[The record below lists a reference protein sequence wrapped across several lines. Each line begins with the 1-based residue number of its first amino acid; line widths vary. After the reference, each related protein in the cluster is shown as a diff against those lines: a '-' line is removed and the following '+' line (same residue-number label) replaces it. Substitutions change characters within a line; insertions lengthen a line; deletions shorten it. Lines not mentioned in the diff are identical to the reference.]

1 MGTLNDLCMTFLKV
15 TYRMLQ
21 GIAAWTVQMYT
32 EVNVKKGRQ
41 FEAAGYKELADVED
55 LLLVT
60 GDDPVAIK
68 AFLVQID
75 GSGLQ
80 YALYK
85 DPINPVYNPVTDEV
99 TSYNLHKGSARTSKM
114 KLYNCTVEDGD
125 QGIQKTPFI
134 TVLGSTTNVGQ
145 TKTPTQDVEGLERI
159 LEPNTVYLL
168 ERTILGTSTQQRSTF
183 YATWYEGP
191 LDYTPEI

>member
-1 MGTLNDLCMTFLKV
+1 MGTLNDLFMTFLQV
-15 TYRMLQ
+15 TRRMLL
-21 GIAAWTVQMYT
+21 GVAAWTMQMYT

-85 DPINPVYNPVTDEV
+85 DPVNPVYNPATDEV
-99 TSYNLHKGSARTSKM
+99 PSFNLHKGSARTSKM
-114 KLYNCTVEDGD
+114 KLYNCTIVDGN
-125 QGIQKTPFI
+125 QGTQKTPLI
-134 TVLGSTTNVGQ
+134 TILGSSTNVGQ

-159 LEPNTVYLL
+159 LESNTTYLL
-168 ERTILGTSTQQRSTF
+168 ERSIIGTSTQQASTF